1 MFRISASTFRQLSRA
16 TATVSSSS
24 SSSRAIPLRPITT
37 NSNIPPENRNW
48 GEKGSGWAAASQTG
62 QTDQQRTGMGDQTKN
77 PPGSDYTGGVPPVS
91 NPSRSVTDK
100 VKQMAS
106 DAAETVESGYEAAK
120 NTARKGYEAAKDTYY
135 SMKSDSGSDMKQM
148 ADDAAD
154 SAEEGWENAKQTA
167 KKGYQAAKDAAKGT
181 YYSMKSDS
189 NMQQASDSAEEG
201 WENAK
206 DSVKKGYQ
214 AAKDTAQDTY
224 YNMKSDAS
232 KVKEM
237 SSEAAES
244 VEDSYENAKQSP
256 KKEMDTDSYQRTLE
270 MEHKFHL
277 QPDMENK
284 YDPERY

>member
-16 TATVSSSS
+16 TATTTVSSSS
-24 SSSRAIPLRPITT
+24 LSSRAIPLRPITT

-48 GEKGSGWAAASQTG
+48 SEKGTGWGAASQTG

-77 PPGSDYTGGVPPVS
+77 PTGSDYTGGVPPAS

-135 SMKSDSGSDMKQM
+135 NMKSDSGSDMKQM

-167 KKGYQAAKDAAKGT
+167 KT
-181 YYSMKSDS
+181 
-189 NMQQASDSAEEG
+189 
-201 WENAK
+201 
-206 DSVKKGYQ
+206 GYQ

-232 KVKEM
+232 KLKEM

-244 VEDSYENAKQSP
+244 VEDSYENAKPSA